1 MKSSNSSSPN
11 CGRMSIKEDS
21 HHQIGTE
28 KNQIFLCSSWPLV
41 QLSKKHTNFAFLSLL
56 LFVIWPQWWAIATTT
71 LPQHHSYLWMML
83 LLLLPLCC
91 CCVSVNC
98 LCYVW
103 KACNVLRALRAK
115 AGHDG
120 FSRHCFYWM
129 HESLEWASMAQ
140 ALQQLSID
148 AQIVDKIE
156 NLLVQY
162 IYLLI
167 RKIQIPKKDG

>member
-1 MKSSNSSSPN
+1 
-11 CGRMSIKEDS
+11 
-21 HHQIGTE
+21 
-28 KNQIFLCSSWPLV
+28 
-41 QLSKKHTNFAFLSLL
+41 
-56 LFVIWPQWWAIATTT
+56 
-71 LPQHHSYLWMML
+71 ML

-156 NLLVQY
+156 NYLCNTYFFRYDKFKYQKQMIRDEFYPQIFLLD
-162 IYLLI
+162 LLLFGS
-167 RKIQIPKKDG
+167 KGT